1 MARARAKGRA
11 GTYLQAANLMTPP
24 ASSPWEALRAGF
36 RRVCVLRLVGDEEG
50 AVNALKNEIPG
61 LVVGWV
67 KTSSLEPAEKKAKLK
82 EVFDDESARAEE
94 LATAF
99 ELFAAKFEAKVAARV
114 ADEVSKAR
122 EEMFTVASK
131 FEQALE
137 GFSVK
142 FEQLLVERRGM
153 PTAPIAESPKEEE
166 PEAKSLNEP
175 ELEPKPEPKVKP
187 EPEPQVKPDPE
198 PAVDASETEKT
209 GESEPEPEPELEPE
223 PEPVPEPEPEL
234 VAEPEAADALETEG
248 TGEPEPEPQPEPEPV
263 PEPLAGIR
271 FDDIEGMIDELLA
284 QGES

>member
-1 MARARAKGRA
+1 
-11 GTYLQAANLMTPP
+11 MTPSP
-24 ASSPWEALRAGF
+24 SSPWEALRAGF

-114 ADEVSKAR
+114 ADEVAKAR

-142 FEQLLVERRGM
+142 FEQLLVERQAM
-153 PTAPIAESPKEEE
+153 PSASVAELPKEEE
-166 PEAKSLNEP
+166 PEAKSLLEPEPVPEAEVEP
-175 ELEPKPEPKVKP
+175 ELEPK
-187 EPEPQVKPDPE
+187 VKPDPE
-198 PAVDASETEKT
+198 PVPELETVPDPETVVDVPETEKT
-209 GESEPEPEPELEPE
+209 GESESEPE
-223 PEPVPEPEPEL
+223 PEPVPEPEPK
-234 VAEPEAADALETEG
+234 
-248 TGEPEPEPQPEPEPV
+248 
-263 PEPLAGIR
+263 PEPLVGIR

-284 QGES
+284 QEEG

>member
-1 MARARAKGRA
+1 
-11 GTYLQAANLMTPP
+11 MTPP

-114 ADEVSKAR
+114 ADEVAKAR

-142 FEQLLVERRGM
+142 FEQLLVERQAM
-153 PTAPIAESPKEEE
+153 PSAPVAEPPKEEE
-166 PEAKSLNEP
+166 PEAKSLLEPEPVPEVEVEP
-175 ELEPKPEPKVKP
+175 ELEPK
-187 EPEPQVKPDPE
+187 VKPDPE
-198 PAVDASETEKT
+198 PESEPETVPDPETAVDVPETEKT
-209 GESEPEPEPELEPE
+209 GESEPEPEPEPE
-223 PEPVPEPEPEL
+223 PQSGHEPVPEL
-234 VAEPEAADALETEG
+234 LI
-248 TGEPEPEPQPEPEPV
+248 
-263 PEPLAGIR
+263 GIR

-284 QGES
+284 QGEG

>member
-1 MARARAKGRA
+1 
-11 GTYLQAANLMTPP
+11 MTPP

-50 AVNALKNEIPG
+50 AVKALKNEIPS

-82 EVFDDESARAEE
+82 EVFDDESSRAEE

-137 GFSVK
+137 GFLVK
-142 FEQLLVERRGM
+142 FEQLLVERQAM
-153 PTAPIAESPKEEE
+153 SSAPVASLPKEEE
-166 PEAKSLNEP
+166 PEAKSLSEPELVPEAELEPKPQLVPEAELEP
-175 ELEPKPEPKVKP
+175 ELEPN
-187 EPEPQVKPDPE
+187 VKPDPE
-198 PAVDASETEKT
+198 PAVDALETVGT
-209 GESEPEPEPELEPE
+209 GESDPEPEPDPEPVLEPE
-223 PEPVPEPEPEL
+223 PEPVPEPL
-234 VAEPEAADALETEG
+234 V
-248 TGEPEPEPQPEPEPV
+248 
-263 PEPLAGIR
+263 GIR

-284 QGES
+284 QGEG

>member
-1 MARARAKGRA
+1 
-11 GTYLQAANLMTPP
+11 MTPT

-36 RRVCVLRLVGDEEG
+36 RRVCVLRLVGNEKG
-50 AVNALKNEIPG
+50 AVTALKNEIPG

-114 ADEVSKAR
+114 ADEVFKAR

-142 FEQLLVERRGM
+142 FEQLLVERQGM
-153 PTAPIAESPKEEE
+153 PTAPIAESAKEEE
-166 PEAKSLNEP
+166 PEAKSLSEP
-175 ELEPKPEPKVKP
+175 ELEPKPGQKVKP
-187 EPEPQVKPDPE
+187 EPQPEPESQPELVPDPATADDI
-198 PAVDASETEKT
+198 PETEKT
-209 GESEPEPEPELEPE
+209 GESESEPEPESEPGSE
-223 PEPVPEPEPEL
+223 EESEPVS
-234 VAEPEAADALETEG
+234 
-248 TGEPEPEPQPEPEPV
+248 
-263 PEPLAGIR
+263 EPLAGIR

-284 QGES
+284 QGEG

>member
-142 FEQLLVERRGM
+142 FEQLLVERQAM
-153 PTAPIAESPKEEE
+153 PSAPVAESPKEEKR
-166 PEAKSLNEP
+166 EAKSLSEP
-175 ELEPKPEPKVKP
+175 ELVPEAEIEPEPEPKVKP

-209 GESEPEPEPELEPE
+209 GESEPVPEPQSE

-234 VAEPEAADALETEG
+234 GAEPEAVDALETEV
-248 TGEPEPEPQPEPEPV
+248 TGEPEPEPE